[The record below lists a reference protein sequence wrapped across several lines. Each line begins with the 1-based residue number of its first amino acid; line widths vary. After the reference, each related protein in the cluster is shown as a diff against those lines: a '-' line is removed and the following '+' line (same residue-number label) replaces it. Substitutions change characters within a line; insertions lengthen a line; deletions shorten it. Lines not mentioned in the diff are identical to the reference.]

1 MFLATPTSGLLLPA
15 FRSRIVSA
23 MSVTI
28 NLSPDELAQIKR
40 FTELESEDE
49 AVTKAA
55 REFLRVSQLRELKA
69 ASGKVAYQDVAE
81 AMEAL
86 ELREGRANQ

>member
-1 MFLATPTSGLLLPA
+1 
-15 FRSRIVSA
+15 

-28 NLSPDELAQIKR
+28 NLSSDELAQIKR
-40 FTELESEDE
+40 FTDIENESD

-55 REFLRVSQLRELKA
+55 REFLRLVKLRELKA
-69 ASGKVAYQDVAE
+69 ASGNVDYQDAGE

-86 ELREGRANQ
+86 ELRERRPNQ